1 MELRGAADRVD
12 CRGRNL
18 VATVVR
24 GVFAVLS
31 SSSQH
36 GDCGCRLRAAIGA
49 LGWAVLLVVPP
60 LASVCEAGLP
70 DTIDKVRPAV
80 VAVGTVQETR
90 RPPAVFRATGFAV
103 ADGLHVLTNAHVLP
117 DRLNTDQKEYLAV
130 FVGRGKKSAARAAT
144 PVAVDH
150 QHDLALLKIDGSP
163 LPALTIDWSG
173 RVREGQEVNFT
184 GFPIGIVL
192 GLYPVTHRGIVSART
207 PIVIPAPSTR
217 QLDATQVERLK
228 HPFEV
233 LQLDAIAYPGNSGSP
248 LYDPGS
254 GHVLGVVNSV
264 FVKES
269 KEALLQQ
276 PSGISYAVPIEYAK
290 GLFKQAGLTAR

>member
-1 MELRGAADRVD
+1 
-12 CRGRNL
+12 
-18 VATVVR
+18 
-24 GVFAVLS
+24 VFS
-31 SSSQH
+31 CSSQ
-36 GDCGCRLRAAIGA
+36 DATCGSRLRV
-49 LGWAVLLVVPP
+49 AVHTLRWVFLSLVTPA
-60 LASVCEAGLP
+60 ASVCAAGLP

-117 DRLNTDQKEYLAV
+117 DALNTPQKEYLAV
-130 FVGRGKKSAARAAT
+130 FVGRGKNSAARAAT
-144 PVAVDH
+144 PVAVDR

-163 LPALTIDWSG
+163 LPALTMDWSKQ
-173 RVREGQEVNFT
+173 VREGQEVNFT

-217 QLDATQVERLK
+217 QLDPTQVQRLK
-228 HPFEV
+228 DPFEV

-254 GHVLGVVNSV
+254 GRVLGVVNSV

-276 PSGISYAVPIEYAK
+276 PSGISYAIPIEYAEA
-290 GLFKQAGLTAR
+290 LFKQAGLTAR

>member
-1 MELRGAADRVD
+1 M
-12 CRGRNL
+12 
-18 VATVVR
+18 
-24 GVFAVLS
+24 
-31 SSSQH
+31 
-36 GDCGCRLRAAIGA
+36 
-49 LGWAVLLVVPP
+49 VLLPV
-60 LASVCEAGLP
+60 ASVSEAGLP

-117 DRLNTDQKEYLAV
+117 DALNAQQKEYLAV
-130 FVGRGKKSAARAAT
+130 FVGRGKHSVARAAT
-144 PVAVDH
+144 PAAVDH

-163 LPALTIDWSG
+163 LPALTLDWSR
-173 RVREGQEVNFT
+173 RVREGQEVTFT
-184 GFPIGIVL
+184 GFPLGIVL
-192 GLYPVTHRGIVSART
+192 GLYPVTHHAIVSART

-217 QLDATQVERLK
+217 QLNPTQVERLK
-228 HPFEV
+228 HPLEV
-233 LQLDAIAYPGNSGSP
+233 LQLDAVAYPGNSGSP
-248 LYDPGS
+248 LYDPAS

-276 PSGISYAVPIEYAK
+276 PSGISYAIPIEYAEP
-290 GLFKQAGLTAR
+290 LLKQAGLSTH

>member
-1 MELRGAADRVD
+1 M
-12 CRGRNL
+12 
-18 VATVVR
+18 
-24 GVFAVLS
+24 FS
-31 SSSQH
+31 SALQNGTH
-36 GDCGCRLRAAIGA
+36 GCWLRAAIGA
-49 LGWAVLLVVPP
+49 LSYGVLLVVLPV
-60 LASVCEAGLP
+60 ASVCEAGLP

-117 DRLNTDQKEYLAV
+117 DGLNTEQKEYLAV
-130 FVGRGKKSAARAAT
+130 FVGRGKSSTARAAT
-144 PVAVDH
+144 PVAVDR

-163 LPALTIDWSG
+163 LPALAMDWSR

-217 QLDATQVERLK
+217 QLDPTQVQRLK
-228 HPFEV
+228 DPFEV

-254 GHVLGVVNSV
+254 GRVLGVVNSV

-276 PSGISYAVPIEYAK
+276 PSGISYAIPIEYAEA
-290 GLFKQAGLTAR
+290 LFKQAGLAER